1 MSAHG
6 GHGHRGWGT
15 RHRDED
21 TEHGVDAEG
30 FSAEQ
35 IDTSRPH
42 PARMYDYYLGG
53 QDNYE
58 VDRTAAERV
67 IELLPDIKLAARE
80 NRSFMHRATRVV
92 VGRGVRQIIDVGT
105 GIPTSP
111 NTHEV
116 ARALAPDVRI
126 AYVDNDPIVS
136 AYAGAKLTNEGNAG
150 FVLADLRDPE
160 ALLRHPAVADLIDF
174 DQPVALLLV
183 AILHFIEDGEDPA
196 GIVKTL
202 TEALPRGSYLVL
214 SHATHDFHDARQLAA
229 VRDVYKNATA
239 TLTLRPRDQV
249 AAYFDGFELLE
260 PGLVQPP
267 FWAPEAPVPNDPV
280 LRGLGFYCGVGVKS

>member
-1 MSAHG
+1 VG
-6 GHGHRGWGT
+6 
-15 RHRDED
+15 D
-21 TEHGVDAEG
+21 EG

-67 IELLPDIKLAARE
+67 IRLLPDIRAAARE
-80 NRSFMHRATRVV
+80 NRGFLHRATRTVV
-92 VGRGVRQIIDVGT
+92 ERGVRQIIDIGT

-116 ARALAPDVRI
+116 ARSVHPDVRV

-136 AYAGAKLTNEGNAG
+136 AYAGAKLTNDGNAG
-150 FVLADLRDPE
+150 FVLADLRDPK
-160 ALLRHPAVADLIDF
+160 ALLDHPALRSVIDF

-183 AILHFIEDGEDPA
+183 AVLHFVDDAADPA
-196 GIVKTL
+196 GIVSTL
-202 TEALPRGSYLVL
+202 TAALPPGSHLVL
-214 SHATHDFHDARQLAA
+214 SHATGDFHDAERLAA
-229 VRDVYKNATA
+229 VRQVYDGATA
-239 TLTLRPRDQV
+239 NLTLRPRATV
-249 AAYFDGFELLE
+249 ASYFQGFDLME

-267 FWAPEAPVPNDPV
+267 FWRPAQPVPDDPV
-280 LRGLGFYCGVGVKS
+280 LRGLGFYCGVGVKNPV

>member
-1 MSAHG
+1 MG
-6 GHGHRGWGT
+6 
-15 RHRDED
+15 E
-21 TEHGVDAEG
+21 EG
-30 FSAEQ
+30 FSAEE

-58 VDRTAAERV
+58 VDRTAAEAV
-67 IELLPDIKLAARE
+67 IRLLPDIRLAARE
-80 NRSFMHRATRVV
+80 NRSFMHRATRAVV
-92 VGRGVRQIIDVGT
+92 ARGVRQIIDIGT

-116 ARALAPDVRI
+116 ARSLAPDVRI

-136 AYAGAKLTNEGNAG
+136 AYAGAKLTNDGNAG

-183 AILHFIEDGEDPA
+183 AILHFIDDAEDPV
-196 GIVKTL
+196 GIVRTL
-202 TEALPRGSYLVL
+202 TDALPPGSHLVL
-214 SHATHDFHDARQLAA
+214 SHGTTDFHDAEQLAA

-239 TLTLRPRDQV
+239 GVTLRPRERV
-249 AAYFDGFELLE
+249 AAFYDGFELLE

-267 FWAPEAPVPNDPV
+267 FWAPEAPVPDDPM
-280 LRGLGFYCGVGVKS
+280 LRGLGFYCGVGVKG